1 MLHFSWY
8 CSCLVPLHP
17 LRFSMLY
24 TTSSIMLSN
33 RLFYSIFYSSLDHT
47 SLFRL
52 RHPMLKVLLHCGL
65 LIYAF
70 LLYSLLFHALLLQA
84 SLSHALLLTLC
95 CYISR
100 CLILCCSTIATP
112 LFPVPCTRL
121 HACVLCSNLHWSIVY
136 RPILRW
142 FMPSFS
148 VLCCPMRCG
157 FTFDWPILAA
167 WFVASCLFAA
177 SLLRALC
184 CFMLYVDLCFILI
197 HAWFFSLRGYAVVC
211 LAVSC
216 ALLVLRMTIPHC
228 SELRCPML
236 YALLFL
242 ALLFHASLS
251 LVLLLM
257 LCSAVS
263 SVAALCFTAPSLLS
277 HAATSSAC
285 RCFILC
291 CSMLC
296 CFMIATPLFS
306 VPPCTFLLACV
317 LCSKFHWSIVY
328 RPILRLCLLRCFI
341 LFFSMVRCPMLC
353 GFTHDW
359 PILHCF
365 MPRFSMLCCASCFT
379 VPAVLYAPM
388 FRAYLLHAYADLCLM
403 LRHALCCFML
413 YTNPCLM
420 LLPPVMLFHA
430 SLFHAHFSYF
440 AALYFTGPYLSALLF
455 HALMFYCSM
464 LCCSMLWCFSAP

>member
-1 MLHFSWY
+1 MLLHSSQFHG
-8 CSCLVPLHP
+8 CMIRFFVPLCCFTAPGFMFLHAVCG
-17 LRFSMLY
+17 SMLY
-24 TTSSIMLSN
+24 TDPRLILLPPWICCCMPRSFMRTARTSLPFTSQ
-33 RLFYSIFYSSLDHT
+33 DHT
-47 SLFRL
+47 SLL
-52 RHPMLKVLLHCGL
+52 R
-65 LIYAF
+65 
-70 LLYSLLFHALLLQA
+70 A
-84 SLSHALLLTLC
+84 SL
-95 CYISR
+95 
-100 CLILCCSTIATP
+100 P
-112 LFPVPCTRL
+112 
-121 HACVLCSNLHWSIVY
+121 
-136 RPILRW
+136 
-142 FMPSFS
+142 
-148 VLCCPMRCG
+148 
-157 FTFDWPILAA
+157 
-167 WFVASCLFAA
+167 
-177 SLLRALC
+177 
-184 CFMLYVDLCFILI
+184 
-197 HAWFFSLRGYAVVC
+197 
-211 LAVSC
+211 
-216 ALLVLRMTIPHC
+216 
-228 SELRCPML
+228 
-236 YALLFL
+236 
-242 ALLFHASLS
+242 

-257 LCSAVS
+257 PCLAVS

-277 HAATSSAC
+277 HAATSFAC

-464 LCCSMLWCFSAP
+464 LCCSML